1 MSTDL
6 ITAPLIEMAKLL
18 APADLLPKHLRGKPA
33 DVFLTLQLG
42 QELGLQPMQ
51 SIRAVHVIEGKPTMS
66 ADLMSALCQRRRDVC
81 EYLRPVELSEKVATY
96 ETKRIG
102 WPEPMRLSF
111 SMADAERAGLLGKD
125 NWRKYPAAMLKARC
139 LSAIVRAA
147 YPDLMLG
154 IYDPDELDAPA
165 APSVIDAKVVDVS
178 GPTPHARRP
187 LQDRIAAPAPAEL
200 PTVDEAKVLR
210 DELATIMADIGE
222 PPSALRAYLI
232 DTTGREVPPVGT
244 WDAERLRW
252 AVKQLRNGMRQK
264 FRAWLDAAPPEP
276 AALSDDPRPEP
287 GLFPDDELPV

>member
-1 MSTDL
+1 MSTDI

-42 QELGLQPMQ
+42 AELGLAPMQ

-81 EYLRPVELSEKVATY
+81 EYLRPVELSPTVATY
-96 ETKRIG
+96 ETKRVG
-102 WPEPMRLSF
+102 WPEPMRQSF
-111 SMADAERAGLLGKD
+111 TIEDAERANLLSKD

-165 APSVIDAKVVDVS
+165 APVVVDAHVVDVS
-178 GPTPHARRP
+178 GPTPRARRP
-187 LQDRIAAPAPAEL
+187 LQERIAAPTVEL
-200 PTVDEAKVLR
+200 PMVDEAKALR

-222 PPSALRAYLI
+222 PPSTLRAYLI
-232 DTTGREVPPVGT
+232 DATGREVPPVGQ
-244 WDAERLRW
+244 WDAERLQW
-252 AVKQLRNGMRQK
+252 AVRQLRNGMRAK
-264 FRAWLDAAPPEP
+264 FQAWLDAAPPEP
-276 AALSDDPRPEP
+276 AALNEDPRPDP
-287 GLFPDDELPV
+287 SDDDLPV